1 MRHLTLASKAQ
12 QREWLALVDCPEKH
26 TPTGPSLRAWLFGG
40 SAIAAK
46 VALFDLADY
55 TGDIVSDLFG
65 EDSYFA
71 CADAF
76 WTAQM
81 AEVEDRADAYREA
94 GWSEVLVMECGEYFS
109 AWEIGRASWRERVSQ
124 YV

>member
-1 MRHLTLASKAQ
+1 MLFFFKPKTAY
-12 QREWLALVDCPEKH
+12 EWRISDWSSDVCSSDL
-26 TPTGPSLRAWLFGG
+26 
-40 SAIAAK
+40 AAK